1 MKINSHIATDNMTIQ
16 GNKEDNC
23 SSAHIHEFLT

>member
-1 MKINSHIATDNMTIQ
+1 MKINSHIATDMTIQ

-23 SSAHIHEFLT
+23 SSAHIHVFLT